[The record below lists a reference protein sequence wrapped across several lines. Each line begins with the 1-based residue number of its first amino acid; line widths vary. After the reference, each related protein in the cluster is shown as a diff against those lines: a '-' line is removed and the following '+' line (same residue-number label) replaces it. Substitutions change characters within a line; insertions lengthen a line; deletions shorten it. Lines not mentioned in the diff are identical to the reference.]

1 MFRLSNGSGPT
12 LLRAAGDLL
21 VQCGRNR
28 LPCGAR
34 AYKTVYF
41 EESLMVALKKK
52 GRRRTGGADGDQ
64 LKAIRLKNPGVAS
77 GHMAASTFM
86 LPRWLR
92 DVARAGLRNHYTFDL
107 ENCHPTLIAA
117 RHDSAF
123 LKNFVAERNAI
134 LAKTHPDRTA
144 AKELY
149 LRLLYG
155 GSIENWVKA
164 HEMTTFPMMDYALE
178 FQRTVRALVAE
189 DCSKN
194 RDVLKRLRDETA
206 RPRELLCYVLN
217 TAQERELIDRV
228 VNVVHRLDG
237 DVLAYE
243 HDGLFLEFEGD
254 LGLLRNEI
262 KSALGEFAFT
272 LKPQLSIQS
281 ALEAAEAVI
290 CKNAGPHTL
299 ELWNARDIR
308 WREHH
313 AYVMKAFTSP
323 PTHHGIDTRGPR
335 QRAVPSARDLQ
346 DPLGHWAQVLVRP
359 GQEDLGHDR
368 GFRHRRAQVDRPG
381 RVPARSVRLQD
392 GLAHGGERRGDRIA
406 MEILQPVLRE
416 GCGRRVQDSSLC
428 AQLRL
433 GVG

>member
-1 MFRLSNGSGPT
+1 
-12 LLRAAGDLL
+12 
-21 VQCGRNR
+21 
-28 LPCGAR
+28 
-34 AYKTVYF
+34 
-41 EESLMVALKKK
+41 MVALKKK

-86 LPRWLR
+86 LPRMLR

-228 VNVVHRLDG
+228 VSVVHRLDG
-237 DVLAYE
+237 DVLACE
-243 HDGLFLEFEGD
+243 KRRSLLGVRGRFGPAPQRDQVRAGRVRFHAEATALGSERARGGRGGD
-254 LGLLRNEI
+254 LQERRPAHSG
-262 KSALGEFAFT
+262 
-272 LKPQLSIQS
+272 
-281 ALEAAEAVI
+281 ALE
-290 CKNAGPHTL
+290 CQGHPLAGAPRLRH
-299 ELWNARDIR
+299 EGIHIPADASRDFR
-308 WREHH
+308 PGRD
-313 AYVMKAFTSP
+313 A
-323 PTHHGIDTRGPR
+323 DTRGPR
-335 QRAVPSARDLQ
+335 QHAVPSARDLQ

-392 GLAHGGERRGDRIA
+392 GLAYGGERRGDRIA